1 MEEHQVL
8 VASVFFGIIVRMYY
22 DDRNPPQIHVEYQG
36 NKAVL
41 DFQGNIIKGDVVS
54 RTALKL
60 VRDWID
66 LQSTKRG
73 MIDGKIY

>member
-1 MEEHQVL
+1 ML